1 MTNKSKENTDD
12 NNRNNNN
19 NISERKSL
27 PTTNRNGL
35 VKETNTKKSSNLFF

>member
-12 NNRNNNN
+12 NNINQTNGK
-19 NISERKSL
+19 SERKSL

-35 VKETNTKKSSNLFF
+35 VKETNTKKLFQPFF